1 MKSSKEDHV
10 QGALHEVTGKVREIA
25 GILSD
30 NPKLEAEGIGEKI
43 AGKLQQ
49 KVGQIKKVLG
59 K

>member
-1 MKSSKEDHV
+1 MKTSTKDQAE
-10 QGALHEVTGKVREIA
+10 GAFHEVRGKVKEIA

-30 NPKLEAEGIGEKI
+30 NPKLEIKGINEKI
-43 AGKLQQ
+43 AGKIQK